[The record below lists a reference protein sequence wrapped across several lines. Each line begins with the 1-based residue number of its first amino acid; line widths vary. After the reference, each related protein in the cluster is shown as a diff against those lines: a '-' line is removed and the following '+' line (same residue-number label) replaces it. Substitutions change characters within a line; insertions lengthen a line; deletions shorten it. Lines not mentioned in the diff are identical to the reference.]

1 MNGETNEPRDLS
13 NGDPCGGDVLDRAV
27 AAMRGVAVPDGPSP
41 MVKART
47 LQAMRASPAAT
58 TVPWLSRWAA
68 IVLIGAT
75 AATGT
80 VVGGRAYLAGR
91 SKPQPVSS
99 PRPGPQPAP
108 QGQNP
113 QQPPAGNYADLPEV
127 VGLVSVEG
135 ANPLATLLIPPEGG
149 PTCASQHDQPRD
161 ESILVAPTNGVAN
174 VVVYLSEGLPAGRE
188 FAAPA
193 EAAVVDQRDSKF
205 FPRIVTAQVGQA
217 LVAKNSDPYFHTVH
231 TNPRRNAPVN
241 VAQPKPDPVG
251 VKLKRISEPETF
263 KVTCDLHPWMVAWVA
278 AFDHPYHAVTAADGS
293 FRMPPLE
300 PGTYRIK
307 AWHERL
313 GAVDQ
318 EFTVGADW
326 KAPPVK
332 LRFTQ
337 KQLAAALADKVP
349 TADASAVVKPP
360 CCVK

>member
-1 MNGETNEPRDLS
+1 MNGEPNEPRDASPDDHL
-13 NGDPCGGDVLDRAV
+13 GEDVLARAV
-27 AAMRGVAVPDGPSP
+27 AAVRDVPVPDGLTPLL
-41 MVKART
+41 KART
-47 LQAMRASPAAT
+47 LQAMRASSVAAA
-58 TVPWLSRWAA
+58 PWLSRWAA

-75 AATGT
+75 AAAGT
-80 VVGGRAYLAGR
+80 FVGGRAYFAGR
-91 SKPQPVSS
+91 AKPQSV
-99 PRPGPQPAP
+99 GQQKAP
-108 QGQNP
+108 QGQAP
-113 QQPPAGNYADLPEV
+113 QQAPSSDYANLPEV
-127 VGLVSVEG
+127 AGLVSIEG
-135 ANPLATLLIPPEGG
+135 PSPLAAALLVPPEGG
-149 PTCASQHDQPRD
+149 PTCANQHDQPRD
-161 ESILVAPTNGVAN
+161 ESILVAPSNGVAN

-205 FPRIVTAQVGQA
+205 YPRIVTAQVGQA

-231 TNPRRNAPVN
+231 TNSRRNEPAN

-251 VKLKRISEPETF
+251 VKLKRIAEPETF

-278 AFDHPYHAVTAADGS
+278 AFDHPYHAVTSADGS

-313 GAVDQ
+313 GAVEQ
-318 EFTVGADW
+318 EFTVGQDW
-326 KAPPVK
+326 KAPPIK

-337 KQLAAALADKVP
+337 KQLAAALADQIP